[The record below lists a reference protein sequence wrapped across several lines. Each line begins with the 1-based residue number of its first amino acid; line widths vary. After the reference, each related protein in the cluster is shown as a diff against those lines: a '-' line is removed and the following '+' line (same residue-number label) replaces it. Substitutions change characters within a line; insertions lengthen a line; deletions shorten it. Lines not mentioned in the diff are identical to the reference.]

1 MSKLLFLGTGGSM
14 GVPVIGCHCP
24 VCTSTDPHNKR
35 LRPSALIEANGKK
48 LLIDCGPDYRQQA
61 LRYGIEQLD
70 GVVLTHAHND
80 HTAGIDELR
89 VYYMHTHKSLPLLL
103 SPETAQDLKARFSYI
118 FTKERFYKLLPTF
131 DLHVLPGDVG
141 EIEFLGFPIRYYS
154 YFQAGMKVQGF
165 RFGNLA
171 YVSDIHDYD
180 ESIFP
185 FLEGVEILILSA
197 LRIQPS
203 PLHFTVDEAAAFAKK
218 VKAKMTWLSHL
229 AHELDYQE
237 TNQRLP
243 SNVQLAYDG
252 LTIDFTF

>member
-35 LRPSALIEANGKK
+35 LRPSALIQANGKK

-89 VYYMHTHKSLPLLL
+89 VYYMHTHQSLPLLL
-103 SPETAQDLKARFSYI
+103 SPETAQDLKARFAYI

-131 DLHVLPGDVG
+131 DLCELTGDVG
-141 EIEFLGFPIRYYS
+141 EMEFLGFPIGYYS

-185 FLEGVEILILSA
+185 FLEGIEILILSA
-197 LRIQPS
+197 LRLQPS

-218 VKAKMTWLSHL
+218 TTAKMTWLSHL
-229 AHELDYQE
+229 AHELDYNE

-243 SNVQLAYDG
+243 GNVQLAYDG
-252 LTIDFTF
+252 LEIDFTF